1 MRLSAESR
9 YDLVARVS
17 RAVAFP
23 SAPVPKGRT
32 KIAQPFMIPIPDL
45 NLGFRDAEN
54 YKRRENKDL
63 FNRIFIRTRELDN
76 LCALN
81 VFFLVG
87 EKGTGKTAYAVY
99 LANNSYKN
107 TRSPHCDLFEKPIT
121 RNLLN

>member
-1 MRLSAESR
+1 
-9 YDLVARVS
+9 
-17 RAVAFP
+17 
-23 SAPVPKGRT
+23 
-32 KIAQPFMIPIPDL
+32 MIPIPDL